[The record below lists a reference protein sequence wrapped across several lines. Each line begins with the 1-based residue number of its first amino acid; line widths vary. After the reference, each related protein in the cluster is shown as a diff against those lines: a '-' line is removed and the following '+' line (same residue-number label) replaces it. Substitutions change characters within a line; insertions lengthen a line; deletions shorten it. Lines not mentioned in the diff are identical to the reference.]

1 MTPSTTLPIR
11 LDMTMAEIQDKFP
24 SARRALFQ
32 RYHIGGCSSCAYQLT
47 DTLAKVCKD
56 HNILDVDGVVQHL
69 LRSHEVDQL
78 MQAEPT
84 QVRAWIAAGEPLY
97 FIDLRPPGDA
107 ASVPVA
113 EAEPLDFA
121 NQHKYM
127 QLPKDA
133 RIVFPVPRRQR
144 VARRGGVLRGSRLH
158 PGVRGEGRRPG
169 LGGGLVERVV
179 TRAPGSGKSADRRG
193 NRVGCVA
200 LHQRPVKLML
210 PRRPPAEPT
219 R

>member
-78 MQAEPT
+78 MQAEPA

-121 NQHKYM
+121 NQNKYM

-133 RIVFPVPRRQR
+133 RIVFLCRDGSASLDAAAYFAGHGFTR
-144 VARRGGVLRGSRLH
+144 VFAVKGGA
-158 PGVRGEGRRPG
+158 
-169 LGGGLVERVV
+169 LGW
-179 TRAPGSGKSADRRG
+179 A
-193 NRVGCVA
+193 
-200 LHQRPVKLML
+200 
-210 PRRPPAEPT
+210 AEPSSVS
-219 R
+219 